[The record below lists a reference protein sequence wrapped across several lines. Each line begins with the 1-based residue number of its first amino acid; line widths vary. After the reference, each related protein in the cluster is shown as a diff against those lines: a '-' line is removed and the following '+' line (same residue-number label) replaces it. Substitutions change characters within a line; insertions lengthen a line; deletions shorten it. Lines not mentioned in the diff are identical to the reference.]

1 MNSKSSLKLVTII
14 GARPQFVK
22 ASVVSRAL
30 RIRGVQYGDYG
41 ALEEDDPQ
49 LATTTNF
56 IQNYP
61 KPSPSVIA
69 FLLKG
74 R

>member
-1 MNSKSSLKLVTII
+1 MKFEKQFKLLSII